1 MSNSEKEELK
11 EIKKKL
17 EKADRLLKNVS
28 IKLHT
33 VYDNYEEDQTF
44 FLVDIEDALQDTL
57 EAKSIV
63 NAVL

>member
-1 MSNSEKEELK
+1 MSNREKEELK

-17 EKADRLLKNVS
+17 EKADRLLKNAS

-33 VYDNYEEDQTF
+33 VYDTYEDDQTF
-44 FLVDIEDALQDTL
+44 FLTDIDDALQDLL

-63 NAVL
+63 NSIL